1 MHKVIAN
8 ELEIRGSH
16 GMQAWRYEQM
26 LAMIEAGE
34 LAPEKLIGHT
44 IDLDPLVHL
53 ALVEAHVDL
62 RLCSIEAGRRLRFRA
77 LPVLC
82 EQLSWA
88 HL

>member
-44 IDLDPLVHL
+44 IDLEESIA
-53 ALVEAHVDL
+53 ALMSMGDFDTMGVTIID
-62 RLCSIEAGRRLRFRA
+62 RF
-77 LPVLC
+77 
-82 EQLSWA
+82 
-88 HL
+88 